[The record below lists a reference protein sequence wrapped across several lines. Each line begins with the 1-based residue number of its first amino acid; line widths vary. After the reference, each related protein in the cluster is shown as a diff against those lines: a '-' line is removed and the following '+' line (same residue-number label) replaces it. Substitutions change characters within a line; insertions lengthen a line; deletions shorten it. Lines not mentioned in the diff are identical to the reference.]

1 MQPPPETRSAA
12 SGEKAAP
19 ATLRNGVTNLTAG
32 DEADKVQ
39 RQRDVH
45 RLLML
50 TGGPTQFVSIV
61 PRGNGEGPPRV
72 ATFGPED
79 HPAAVAWVAR
89 NDAEGRASYY
99 SLSIVRDGLNKKATK
114 ADIVAARG
122 LFVDIDPPKDG
133 EPFDRAFFLEKLN
146 GMDVPPSFI
155 VDSGGGLQPVWLFDK
170 PVENLEL
177 VEGINLRLAELLS
190 GDHCFN
196 IDRLLRVPGS
206 LNTPDAKKAAAGRVP
221 RRASFV
227 A

>member
-1 MQPPPETRSAA
+1 MPSPPETRSTASSEEAVPAA
-12 SGEKAAP
+12 
-19 ATLRNGVTNLTAG
+19 RNGVTNLTAG
-32 DEADKVQ
+32 DEAEKVQ
-39 RQRDVH
+39 RQRDVQ
-45 RLLML
+45 RLLAL
-50 TGGPTQFVSIV
+50 IGRTQFLSLV
-61 PRGNGEGPPRV
+61 PRGNGEGLVRV
-72 ATFGPED
+72 ATFEPGD
-79 HPAAVAWVAR
+79 PAAVAWVAR

-99 SLSIVRDGLNKKATK
+99 SLSIVREGLNKKAKK

-122 LFVDIDPPKDG
+122 VFVDIDPPKDG
-133 EPFDRAFFLEKLN
+133 RRFDRAWALEKLN
-146 GMDVPPSFI
+146 GMDVPPSYI
-155 VDSGGGLQPVWLFDK
+155 VDSGGGFQPVWLFDK
-170 PVENLEL
+170 PVENLDL